1 MNINHQE
8 AKIIFCGLPSS
19 GKTSFLGALSYLAEN
34 DEVDK
39 DLELVVLPKE
49 RLFFNE
55 LADKW
60 VSCEPMLRTKISST
74 DKIEMTL
81 KKCDQRFFIE
91 MPDLSGETWSELWT
105 EHQMDNQL
113 ISFLNETSC
122 VIFFIHVDELVV
134 PMSICDEASIIKGES
149 ADKDN
154 DHNTKWK
161 PSEHTPTQSI
171 VIDLLR
177 KLSTQLADTNKK
189 LAIVL
194 SAWDMLPD
202 GTAPISFLEKELPL
216 LSQYLN
222 CKFDYDQIE
231 VFGVSAQGG
240 SLNTQENQEILLS
253 EDEPSKRIKV
263 TQDGVE
269 YSADLTKILSWL
281 VNE

>member
-1 MNINHQE
+1 MNINPQE
-8 AKIIFCGLPSS
+8 SKVIFCGLPSS

-39 DLELVVLPKE
+39 DLELAVLPKE

-60 VSCEPMLRTKISST
+60 VSCEPMLRTKISSS

-81 KKCDQRFFIE
+81 KKSNQHFSIE

-105 EHQMDNQL
+105 EHKMDNQL
-113 ISFLNETSC
+113 ISFLNKTSC
-122 VIFFIHVDELVV
+122 VIFFIHVDELIV

-149 ADKDN
+149 ADHKDN
-154 DHNTKWK
+154 NTKWN

-177 KLSTQLADTNKK
+177 KLSTLLADTDKK

-194 SAWDMLPD
+194 SAWDTLPN
-202 GTAPISFLEKELPL
+202 GSVPMSFLKKELPL

-222 CKFDYDQIE
+222 CKFDYEQIK

-240 SLNTQENQEILLS
+240 SLNTPENQDILLS
-253 EDEPSKRIKV
+253 EDEPSKRIKI
-263 TQDGVE
+263 TQDGIE

-281 VNE
+281 INE